1 MVALQRQRLIPHL
14 IVVDVAQAVEFYKRA
29 LGAEES
35 ERVGSGTRSRSA
47 CVELRIGPAVFH
59 VCDALPEDGCG
70 QEWEKHSRVAVILH
84 LEVEDCDH
92 VLARA
97 VAAGAEVIYPPRD
110 MSWGDRYARI
120 RDPFGHE
127 WSFAHTGTQQQRYA
141 A

>member
-14 IVVDVAQAVEFYKRA
+14 VVAEIARAVEFYKRA
-29 LGAEES
+29 FGAEEDIRAGLENGS
-35 ERVGSGTRSRSA
+35 EPT
-47 CVELRIGPAVFH
+47 CVALRIGPAVFH

-70 QEWEKHSRVAVILH
+70 PEWEKHSRVSVTLH

-97 VAAGAEVIYPPRD
+97 VAAGAEVIIPPRD

-127 WSFAHTGTQQQRYA
+127 WSFAHTGTQQQRFA